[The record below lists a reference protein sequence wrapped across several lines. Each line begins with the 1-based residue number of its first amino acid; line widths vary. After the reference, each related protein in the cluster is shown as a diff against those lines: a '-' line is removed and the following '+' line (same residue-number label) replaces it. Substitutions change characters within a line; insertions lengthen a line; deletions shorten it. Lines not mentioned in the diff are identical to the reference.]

1 MIDILKDKKCLKN
14 AFYLILSTGTLVSWQ
29 ARYMF
34 KNKTLA
40 ELSESEN

>member
-14 AFYLILSTGTLVSWQ
+14 VVLIVSTGILLSWQ